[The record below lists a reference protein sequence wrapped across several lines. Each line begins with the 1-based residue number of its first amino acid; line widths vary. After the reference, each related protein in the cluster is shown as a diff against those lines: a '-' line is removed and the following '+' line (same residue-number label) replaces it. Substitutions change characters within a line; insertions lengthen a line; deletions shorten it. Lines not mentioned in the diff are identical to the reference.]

1 MTSGSS
7 IRAPDH
13 EAVSDPL
20 NPRIAVLIPCRN
32 EGSTVGTVV
41 TDFARALPLATVY
54 VYDNDSIDETA
65 AEARAAG
72 AIVQHEPHLGKGNV
86 VRRMFADIDA
96 DVYVL
101 VDGDATYEASAAPTM
116 VTQLVTQELDMVS
129 GIRVGTGAA
138 FRKGHRFGNR
148 ILSALVRAMFGTGI
162 DDMLSGYKVLS
173 RRFVK
178 SLPLLSAGFEVETEI
193 VVHALSMRLR
203 VAEMPTAYVERPAGS
218 TSKLRTWR
226 DGGRILR
233 IIVMLL
239 KDERPLWFFGTVAG
253 LLALLSLAL
262 AVPIIATFA
271 ETGLVPRLPTAVLS
285 ASIMLL
291 AFLALT
297 CGLILD
303 TVSRGRREQ
312 KLIAYLACGRDHKA

>member
-1 MTSGSS
+1 MTPSS
-7 IRAPDH
+7 NIRSAETITAPDTSN
-13 EAVSDPL
+13 V
-20 NPRIAVLIPCRN
+20 RIAVLIPCRN
-32 EGSTVGTVV
+32 EERTIEAVV
-41 TDFARALPLATVY
+41 ADFARVLPLATVY
-54 VYDNDSIDETA
+54 VYDNDSADQTA
-65 AEARAAG
+65 AFARSAG
-72 AIVQHEPHLGKGNV
+72 AIVRCEPHLGKGNV

-101 VDGDATYEASAAPTM
+101 VDGDATYDASAAPAM
-116 VTQLVTQELDMVS
+116 VARLLSLELDMVS
-129 GIRVGTGAA
+129 GIRVSSGAA
-138 FRKGHRFGNR
+138 FRKGHRIGNR
-148 ILSALVRAMFGTGI
+148 MLSSIVRAMFGTGI

-193 VVHALSMRLR
+193 VVHALSLRLR
-203 VAEMPTAYVERPAGS
+203 VAEVPTTYVERPAGS

-233 IIVMLL
+233 VIVMLL
-239 KDERPLWFFGTVAG
+239 KDERPLWFFGVVAAV
-253 LLALLSLAL
+253 LALLSLGL

-312 KLIAYLACGRDHKA
+312 KLIAYLACGRDRKT